1 MIKKILG
8 VCIVSMM
15 SIVSINANASC
26 SIGVGSLNFG
36 QYNPFSESNNHTSAH
51 ININCLNETDVI
63 VKTTSLLDRNK
74 LRTMKNIQY
83 PEKNDVL
90 AYQIF
95 TNAARDTLFG
105 DGNNNTAVFS
115 GSNKNFTLYGTL
127 IKKQNVFK
135 GIYQDSLILEINY

>member
-1 MIKKILG
+1 MVITTAGL
-8 VCIVSMM
+8 S
-15 SIVSINANASC
+15 ANASC

-36 QYNPFSESNNHTSAH
+36 QYNPFSESNLYTSAH

-63 VKTTSLLDRNK
+63 VKTPSLLDRNQ
-74 LRTMKNIQY
+74 LRTMTNIQY

-95 TNAARDTLFG
+95 TTVSRDQLFG
-105 DGNNNTAVFS
+105 DGNNNTVVFS
-115 GSNKNFTLYGTL
+115 GKNKNFTLYGTL

-135 GIYQDSLILEINY
+135 GIYQDSLMLEINY